1 MQGGIDIGT
10 WTDRLRRRFYQTRRL
25 PYNNRSGGAMH
36 TRRQFIGGVAGAA
49 AWAAVPGKDEISL
62 AAWSI
67 NRSFFVSHRWTN
79 LELPKICRE
88 TFGIGALEFVN
99 QF

>member
-1 MQGGIDIGT
+1 MRPVAHISLHKHTVHVLHIGIVRCVQVFL
-10 WTDRLRRRFYQTRRL
+10 DRDQRL
-25 PYNNRSGGAMH
+25 DAHAHKIPPPSPSSGSTPLQYLYPGGAMH

-67 NRSFFVSHRWTN
+67 NRS
-79 LELPKICRE
+79 
-88 TFGIGALEFVN
+88 
-99 QF
+99 

>member
-1 MQGGIDIGT
+1 
-10 WTDRLRRRFYQTRRL
+10 
-25 PYNNRSGGAMH
+25 MH

-67 NRSFFVSHRWTN
+67 NRSFFVNHRWTN
-79 LELPKICRE
+79 LELPKICR
-88 TFGIGALEFVN
+88 
-99 QF
+99 